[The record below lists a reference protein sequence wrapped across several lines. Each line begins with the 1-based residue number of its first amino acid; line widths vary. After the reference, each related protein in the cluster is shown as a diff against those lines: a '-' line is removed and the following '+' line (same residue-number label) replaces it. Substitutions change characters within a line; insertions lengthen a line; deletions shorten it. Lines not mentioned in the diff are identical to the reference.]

1 MSRLQN
7 IVIADLLIKI
17 KQIINAS
24 RFKLAQTINSELIL
38 TYWEIEKAIVEKEES
53 NNFDN
58 KSSRQIIL
66 EISRRCLDI
75 CLGHSVLDIINYES

>member
-7 IVIADLLIKI
+7 IVVADLLIKI

-24 RFKLAQTINSELIL
+24 RSKLAQTINSELIQ
-38 TYWEIEKAIVEKEES
+38 TYWEIGKAIVEKEGT

-58 KSSRQIIL
+58 KSSQQIIL
-66 EISRRCLDI
+66 EMSRRCLDI
-75 CLGHSVLDIINYES
+75 CLGHTVLDIINYES

>member
-7 IVIADLLIKI
+7 IAIADLLIKI

-24 RFKLAQTINSELIL
+24 RSKLAQTINSELIQ
-38 TYWEIEKAIVEKEES
+38 TYWEIGKAIVEKEGT

-66 EISRRCLDI
+66 ELSKQLSKEMGRGFLVQIFFT
-75 CLGHSVLDIINYES
+75 

>member
-7 IVIADLLIKI
+7 IVITDLLLKI

-24 RFKLAQTINSELIL
+24 RSKVAQTINSELIQ
-38 TYWEIEKAIVEKEES
+38 TYWEIGKAIVEKERT

-58 KSSRQIIL
+58 KSAGKL
-66 EISRRCLDI
+66 F
-75 CLGHSVLDIINYES
+75 